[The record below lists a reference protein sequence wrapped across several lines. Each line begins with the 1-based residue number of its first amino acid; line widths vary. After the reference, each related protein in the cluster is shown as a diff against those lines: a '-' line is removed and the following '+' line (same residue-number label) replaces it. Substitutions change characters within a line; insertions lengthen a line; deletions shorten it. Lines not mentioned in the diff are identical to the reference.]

1 MKPKHTALRPAA
13 LALCLAALPAAV
25 WADDAVEGETPPQVT
40 VSGKSRS
47 LRTENRD
54 SYGVS
59 VLRSTTGLILSPR
72 EIPQSVTV
80 ITKDQ
85 IADQGITRL
94 EDALKTATGINVFQS
109 GGRTHFMSRGYFIEQ
124 LEEDGIASQ
133 IGSPGGFG
141 LGGPQGDPMAGT
153 DMAMYDHIEVI
164 RGAAGLTQAN
174 SEPGGTINVVRKKP
188 TAQTQLSAEL
198 LADRFGKV
206 NGVFDASGTL
216 SAAHGLRGRF
226 VGSATRNKTFRERSR
241 GRDFMLYG
249 VLEKRIGEAGR
260 LTWAQAI

>member
-25 WADDAVEGETPPQVT
+25 WADDVVEGETPPQVT

-94 EDALKTATGINVFQS
+94 EDALKTATGINVF
-109 GGRTHFMSRGYFIEQ
+109 
-124 LEEDGIASQ
+124 
-133 IGSPGGFG
+133 
-141 LGGPQGDPMAGT
+141 
-153 DMAMYDHIEVI
+153 
-164 RGAAGLTQAN
+164 
-174 SEPGGTINVVRKKP
+174 
-188 TAQTQLSAEL
+188 
-198 LADRFGKV
+198 
-206 NGVFDASGTL
+206 
-216 SAAHGLRGRF
+216 
-226 VGSATRNKTFRERSR
+226 
-241 GRDFMLYG
+241 
-249 VLEKRIGEAGR
+249 
-260 LTWAQAI
+260 